1 LCHELLAFPVL
12 CCAPSP
18 GSGTLKLLIE
28 DIISNLRQE
37 GRRELAF
44 GFAPLHNVCDG
55 CIFKHYIHWM
65 NWTSEYLYHFCN
77 NV

>member
-1 LCHELLAFPVL
+1 LVP
-12 CCAPSP
+12 
-18 GSGTLKLLIE
+18 GTLKLLIE

-44 GFAPLHNVCDG
+44 GFAPLYNLRDSLHSRR
-55 CIFKHYIHWM
+55 YIHWL
-65 NWTSEYLYHFCN
+65 NWVQNYIYFCAN